1 MRQQSI
7 GDELPPEHSSRYA
20 HLKCLALDTVW
31 MVDEN
36 IWSTTHNNFSRLFVK
51 GDRVQRIGII
61 DVYRLEKR
69 LRAAED
75 DQRVAGNIRLKSTPV
90 GSD

>member
-1 MRQQSI
+1 
-7 GDELPPEHSSRYA
+7 
-20 HLKCLALDTVW
+20 